1 MGMQIGELAQRVGV
15 SPDTIRFYEKQGLLD
30 DSLYSRHANNYRMY
44 GEAAVERV
52 LLIKQAKRFGF
63 TLREL
68 RHVGERWQT
77 DHLSHG
83 DKIRILEDKVQQLE
97 QQMQELV
104 HLKSYVE
111 AKLDGLRTEHHAAP
125 HGL

>member
-77 DHLSHG
+77 DHVSHG
-83 DKIRILEDKVQQLE
+83 TKYNSLSNRCKNLC
-97 QQMQELV
+97 
-104 HLKSYVE
+104 
-111 AKLDGLRTEHHAAP
+111 T
-125 HGL
+125 